1 MGRCLHQGDP
11 MSHFLFLIVAE
22 GLNGLLRKAVDIGRF
37 KGFSFGGDKDLS
49 ISMVQFADVTLF
61 IGEASRQI
69 NGGLERWN
77 LDLGVWLEKESE
89 RPRTT
94 EPSSSSSVPVPI
106 PVPVPVPPSP
116 RSKNELLKEQLNQ
129 DAEDLKVKRNE
140 LVILHGLQLLNSN
153 NNESKKD
160 LVFEDEYEKRLL
172 DNVITPSD
180 IGVSFNDIGALED
193 VKDTLKKLVMLPIQR
208 PELYTKGKLTKPC
221 RGILLFGP
229 PGTGKT
235 MLAKAIATDAGAN
248 FINISLSSITSKF
261 NGEEEKFVKA
271 MFSVARKISPT
282 VIFVD
287 EMCAAVDL
295 FCCGSVVVTF
305 DAVNS
310 VPACVVRRS

>member
-1 MGRCLHQGDP
+1 MRR
-11 MSHFLFLIVAE
+11 I
-22 GLNGLLRKAVDIGRF
+22 
-37 KGFSFGGDKDLS
+37 
-49 ISMVQFADVTLF
+49 
-61 IGEASRQI
+61 
-69 NGGLERWN
+69 
-77 LDLGVWLEKESE
+77 
-89 RPRTT
+89 
-94 EPSSSSSVPVPI
+94 
-106 PVPVPVPPSP
+106 
-116 RSKNELLKEQLNQ
+116 NELLKEQLNQ

-140 LVILHGLQLLNSN
+140 LALVRRGIECAGIQNLRIKGLLLTSESADKVVGWALTHHALHSNLVLSAESILHGLQLLNSN
-153 NNESKKD
+153 NNESKKVFKD

-193 VKDTLKKLVMLPIQR
+193 VKDTLKKLVMLPVQR

-235 MLAKAIATDAGAN
+235 MLAKAIATEAGAN

-271 MFSVARKISPT
+271 MFSVVRKISPT

-287 EMCAAVDL
+287 EVSIFSYKCNYIGFIYSLTIGMNYPINYA
-295 FCCGSVVVTF
+295 T
-305 DAVNS
+305 
-310 VPACVVRRS
+310 